1 MNEDMLLISKT
12 LLIGF
17 IVFGF
22 VFRSL
27 LKLKMNMNVYL
38 LLLAYFISPVSI
50 IVTIIIITYT
60 IYKTYT
66 VKTKLNKIIFFVIL
80 FNGLLTVLN
89 YTVFSSSRNF
99 SSSSSSSSSSDA
111 AGNAMR
117 LEYALIGQIVFQLVI
132 LVITIIILFVHKY
145 CIKTRTIN
153 NL

>member
-1 MNEDMLLISKT
+1 MLLISKT

-99 SSSSSSSSSSDA
+99 SSSSDA

>member
-1 MNEDMLLISKT
+1 MLLISKT

-99 SSSSSSSSSSDA
+99 SSSSSSDA

>member
-99 SSSSSSSSSSDA
+99 SSSSSSSSDA

>member
-1 MNEDMLLISKT
+1 MLLISKT

-99 SSSSSSSSSSDA
+99 SSSSSSSDA

-132 LVITIIILFVHKY
+132 LVVTIIILFVHKY

>member
-99 SSSSSSSSSSDA
+99 SSSSSSSDA

-132 LVITIIILFVHKY
+132 LVVTIIILFVHKY

>member
-1 MNEDMLLISKT
+1 MLLISKT

-99 SSSSSSSSSSDA
+99 SSSSSSSSDA